1 MEIDVDSM
9 SLEDLRTLRSQL
21 DKAISSYETRR
32 RKEALAAAEKAARE
46 MGFSLSDLTGAAGR
60 GRRGA
65 AASAGEGQPKYA
77 HPEDPSQT
85 WSGRGRRPRW
95 VTEQIG
101 AGKSLED
108 LLA

>member
-1 MEIDVDSM
+1 M
-9 SLEDLRTLRSQL
+9 SLDDLRTLRTQI
-21 DKAISSYETRR
+21 DRAISSYETRR
-32 RKEALAAAEKAARE
+32 RKEAMAALERTARE
-46 MGFSLSDLTGAAGR
+46 MGFNLSELTGAGGR
-60 GRRGA
+60 GRRGGS
-65 AASAGEGQPKYA
+65 ASAGEGQPKYA
-77 HPEDPSQT
+77 HPEDPNQT

>member
-1 MEIDVDSM
+1 MELDVDSM
-9 SLEDLRTLRSQL
+9 SLEDLRALRTQI

-32 RKEALAAAEKAARE
+32 RKEAMAALERTARD
-46 MGFSLSDLTGAAGR
+46 MGFNLSELTGAGGR

-65 AASAGEGQPKYA
+65 GAASEGQPKYA
-77 HPEDPSQT
+77 HPDDPEQT

-95 VTEQIG
+95 VLEQIE

>member
-9 SLEDLRTLRSQL
+9 SLDDLRTLRSQI
-21 DKAISSYETRR
+21 DRAISSYETRR
-32 RKEALAAAEKAARE
+32 RKEAMAALERTARE
-46 MGFSLSDLTGAAGR
+46 MGFNLSELTGAAGR
-60 GRRGA
+60 GRRSGGP
-65 AASAGEGQPKYA
+65 AGEGRPKYA
-77 HPEDPSQT
+77 HPDDPNQT